1 MSLEG
6 KNRNFARMIFMSRLL
21 PVTIAFVSLKKI
33 HYALAYFGKGS
44 YALADSC
51 GVLDDYSV
59 FNAPKSGLK
68 AGI

>member
-6 KNRNFARMIFMSRLL
+6 KNRNLARMIFMSRLL
-21 PVTIAFVSLKKI
+21 SVTIAFVSLKKF
-33 HYALAYFGKGS
+33 HYAPAYLGTGS
-44 YALADSC
+44 YAHADSC
-51 GVLDDYSV
+51 RVLDGYSV